1 MGVLCETVTR
11 GKLNSDQIVE
21 NINKLFQGMLIRQ
34 FGVDQIKEKVKS
46 RISSG
51 QVTDIEGWKT
61 FLNDEIYNSEY
72 GQTSRAL
79 VNEAM
84 QDARTNYN
92 DQTLPLLSLLFL
104 ANSDQNNFVNAFKA
118 VNLAKRGQSVG
129 VDIQNVVN
137 TGKQGGILAGIASGL
152 GMINNVTGVMHQ
164 AVNPNLI
171 RREDLK
177 NLMSYHVNF
186 LTLLPVNLL
195 AQHNEGLPMKN
206 YYIPV
211 LNKAFNKT
219 VQDRFVEDSLF
230 AKYNNQEEID
240 VQQFF
245 GDNYSTLKNDNVLR
259 KGLVDNYINNLT
271 PNDIIK
277 ILSGGE

>member
-211 LNKAFNKT
+211 LNKAFNKN

>member
-1 MGVLCETVTR
+1 MGVLCERVTR

-34 FGVDQIKEKVKS
+34 FGVDQIKVKVKS

>member
-11 GKLNSDQIVE
+11 GRLNSDQIVE

-129 VDIQNVVN
+129 VDIQNVLN
-137 TGKQGGILAGIASGL
+137 TGKQGGILAGITSGL

-245 GDNYSTLKNDNVLR
+245 GDNYSTLKNDNMLR

>member
-11 GKLNSDQIVE
+11 GRLNSDQIVE

-104 ANSDQNNFVNAFKA
+104 ANSDQNNFVNAFRA

-129 VDIQNVVN
+129 VDIQNVLN
-137 TGKQGGILAGIASGL
+137 TGKQGGILAGITSGL

-211 LNKAFNKT
+211 LNKAFNKN

-245 GDNYSTLKNDNVLR
+245 GDNYSTLKNDNMLR

>member
-11 GKLNSDQIVE
+11 GRLNSDQIVE

-129 VDIQNVVN
+129 VDIQNVLN
-137 TGKQGGILAGIASGL
+137 TGKQGGILAGITSGL

-211 LNKAFNKT
+211 LNKAFNKN

-245 GDNYSTLKNDNVLR
+245 GDNYSTLKNDNMLR